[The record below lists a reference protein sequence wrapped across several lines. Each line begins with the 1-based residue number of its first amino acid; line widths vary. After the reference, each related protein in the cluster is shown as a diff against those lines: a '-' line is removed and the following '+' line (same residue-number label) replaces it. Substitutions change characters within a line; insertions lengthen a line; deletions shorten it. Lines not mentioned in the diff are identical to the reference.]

1 VTPDVKKSLEPAD
14 FKSRPPYKDA
24 FDIDYPQEEV
34 PGQPHVHRCRT
45 CKVLTTQINGRLENH
60 APNCEYRVRKTGR

>member
-1 VTPDVKKSLEPAD
+1 VTLEVKKSLELAD
-14 FKSRPPYKDA
+14 FKDRPPYKGR

-34 PGQPHVHRCRT
+34 PGQTHVHRCKS

-60 APNCEYRVRKTGR
+60 APTCEYRVRKTGR